1 MVDPNINDDVQNQ
14 QDSAVAVPISSEK
27 GIFAQETNTE
37 SDSTNVEEVPIYEVL
52 RKQESPAASP
62 VTTQTDD
69 PVQDTSVMSHVVDLR
84 RKPAVPLPKPIRAIL
99 SSADASTKFAAD
111 TEQDFITSIK
121 ANHGN

>member
-37 SDSTNVEEVPIYEVL
+37 SDGAAVEEVPVYEVL